1 MVTND
6 GLGGTNVQYTK
17 APIKYLTAAKL
28 GSIAFLQHLL
38 SVNLFDNLKSCNK
51 SGYTAKGR
59 KKSAKYHNLL
69 DQAICSSD

>member
-28 GSIAFLQHLL
+28 WSIAFLKHLL
-38 SVNLFDNLKSCNK
+38 SVYRFDYLKSCNK
-51 SGYTAKGR
+51 SGYS
-59 KKSAKYHNLL
+59 KKQKQSPQNTI
-69 DQAICSSD
+69 IC

>member
-28 GSIAFLQHLL
+28 GSIAFFEHLL
-38 SVNLFDNLKSCNK
+38 SVCRFDYLKSCNK
-51 SGYTAKGR
+51 YGYTAKSR
-59 KKSAKYHNLL
+59 KKVRKMP
-69 DQAICSSD
+69 